1 MRDLHNQDGREWL
14 DTKLGYGCDGAD
26 EGVLVAY
33 ELEIGLQAEDS
44 SIAED

>member
-1 MRDLHNQDGREWL
+1 MRNFHNQYRCERL
-14 DTKLGYGCDGAD
+14 DAKLGYGCDGAD

-44 SIAED
+44 SIAKD